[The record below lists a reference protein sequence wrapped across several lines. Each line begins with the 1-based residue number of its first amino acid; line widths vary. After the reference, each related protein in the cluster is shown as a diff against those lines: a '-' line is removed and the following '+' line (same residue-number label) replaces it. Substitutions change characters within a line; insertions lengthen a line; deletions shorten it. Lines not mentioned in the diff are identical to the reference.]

1 MIRKFYLNF
10 LNIFIDIVDK
20 KNKLKINNYFLS
32 KFKNRAITLVDVGA
46 HKGETINLFL
56 KNFNI
61 KKIYSFEPN
70 PLIFKELK
78 KKIINNKIK
87 MFNIGLSNKKE
98 NKILNIFFD
107 TASSTINQIDK
118 KSSYYK
124 RKKKIFSPG
133 YNEVK
138 FKKIKIF
145 TNTLSNIMKSE
156 KINKVDILKID
167 TEGYELKVLKGIIKK
182 DFKKIKFIY
191 FEHHYD
197 LMIKK
202 FYKYSDIDN
211 LLKKNKFKKK
221 FKIKMS
227 FRKTFEYIYEKK

>member
-1 MIRKFYLNF
+1 
-10 LNIFIDIVDK
+10 
-20 KNKLKINNYFLS
+20 
-32 KFKNRAITLVDVGA
+32 
-46 HKGETINLFL
+46 
-56 KNFNI
+56 
-61 KKIYSFEPN
+61 
-70 PLIFKELK
+70 
-78 KKIINNKIK
+78 

-202 FYKYSDIDN
+202 LYKYSEIDN